1 MSASPLLRSLFSP
14 HDIPVGKK
22 RRKEKKFQEKRKK
35 KKTANPL
42 KKKQVKPPRLRI
54 DKRRR

>member
-22 RRKEKKFQEKRKK
+22 RRKEKKKFQEKRKK

-42 KKKQVKPPRLRI
+42 KKKVGKTPPFKNR
-54 DKRRR
+54 